1 MNGLT
6 EDLLNCISG
15 WIVRNWK
22 KRGGNLSYFV
32 AQVKASGLTPAELDN
47 FIHENEDTCP
57 PCVNHVFAAI
67 VYQAYINGEYSV
79 NPNDKKGG
87 KE

>member
-22 KRGGNLSYFV
+22 KRGENVDYFV
-32 AQVKASGLTPAELDN
+32 AQVKASGLTPADLDN
-47 FIHENEDTCP
+47 FLTEMGDTCP
-57 PCVNHVFAAI
+57 ICVNHVFAKI
-67 VYQAYINGEYSV
+67 VYEAFLDGKYSV
-79 NPNDKKGG
+79 NPNDRKGG
-87 KE
+87 AE